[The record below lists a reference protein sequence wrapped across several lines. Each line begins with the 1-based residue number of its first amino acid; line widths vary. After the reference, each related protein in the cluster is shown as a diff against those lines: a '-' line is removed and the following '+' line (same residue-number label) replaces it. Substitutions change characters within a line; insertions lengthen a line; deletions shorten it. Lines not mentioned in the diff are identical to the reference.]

1 MEDLLYIKLHNMLSL
16 GNYKNLLVISS
27 VIIIMIIVISSI
39 VILCWFDA
47 SYCMICS
54 FGSWDP

>member
-1 MEDLLYIKLHNMLSL
+1 MEDLLYIELHNMLSL

-39 VILCWFDA
+39 VILC
-47 SYCMICS
+47 
-54 FGSWDP
+54 